1 MTARDRLNW
10 TREALRRNAN
20 PVRDHLVVLLCGLFP
35 SDDVSSMIIRPA
47 ILRAAGLSIGH
58 KPWLGGGIRLVGTN
72 MTIGDNVGIGPHC
85 LIELSAKVTIESRVN
100 IGFGVTFITGHH
112 EIGPESIRLGPLV
125 GRPIT
130 VQAGA
135 WIGAKSTIL
144 PGVTIGPGAVISAGS
159 LVARDVEAN
168 TLVAGVPARFIRRL
182 SPCAGGECA
191 DDSRSRLT

>member
-1 MTARDRLNW
+1 MPWPPYAGVPELTARDRLNW

-58 KPWLGGGIRLVGTN
+58 KPWLGGGIRLVGTS

-135 WIGAKSTIL
+135 WIGAKSTIS
-144 PGVTIGPGAVISAGS
+144 PSTFGNVSQTISVGKASA
-159 LVARDVEAN
+159 
-168 TLVAGVPARFIRRL
+168 RL
-182 SPCAGGECA
+182 KTSG
-191 DDSRSRLT
+191 